1 MNIDK
6 LERFRYVLSLTD
18 CTEDQITSA
27 SRRREIVNVRQMLMY
42 FCVNEL
48 RMGLRETGSFMGNKD
63 HSTVIHGRDK
73 FMQILSL
80 PHKANYEAQRYK
92 SILNKYHEKYGQMP
106 KNHYICADKILDN
119 MTAEL
124 VELKAKQNQTPIHTV
139 VNNAKKAQLEKYIK
153 LITDIKNEYDR
164 QMDKGATYIGTA
176 AINVQSKLYQ
186 LQNQSC

>member
-18 CTEDQITSA
+18 CTEDQITSP

-80 PHKANYEAQRYK
+80 PHKANYEAQRYI

-106 KNHYICADKILDN
+106 KNHYICADKILDK

-124 VELKAKQNQTPIHTV
+124 VELKAK
-139 VNNAKKAQLEKYIK
+139 KSQLEKYIN

-164 QMDKGATYIGTA
+164 QMDKGATYIGKA
-176 AINVQSKLYQ
+176 AINVQSQLYQ

>member
-1 MNIDK
+1 
-6 LERFRYVLSLTD
+6 
-18 CTEDQITSA
+18 
-27 SRRREIVNVRQMLMY
+27 
-42 FCVNEL
+42 
-48 RMGLRETGSFMGNKD
+48 MGLRETGSFMGNKD

-92 SILNKYHEKYGQMP
+92 SILKKYREKYGQMP

-124 VELKAKQNQTPIHTV
+124 IELNAKQNQNPMQTV
-139 VNNAKKAQLEKYIK
+139 VNNAKKSQLEKYIN

-164 QMDKGATYIGTA
+164 QMDKGATYIGTT
-176 AINVQSKLYQ
+176 AINVQSQLYG

>member
-6 LERFRYVLSLTD
+6 LERFRYVLSLTNI
-18 CTEDQITSA
+18 TEDEIKSP
-27 SRRREIVNVRQMLMY
+27 SRKNDINKARQMLMY
-42 FCVNEL
+42 FCNVEL
-48 RMGLRETGSFMGNKD
+48 RMGLKETAYMCGRNN
-63 HSTVIHGRDK
+63 HSTAHHAVSK
-73 FMQILSL
+73 FTGILSL
-80 PHKANYEAQRYK
+80 PHKANYEAQRYI
-92 SILNKYHEKYGQMP
+92 SILKKYREKYGQMP

-124 VELKAKQNQTPIHTV
+124 IELNAKQNQNPMQTV
-139 VNNAKKAQLEKYIK
+139 VNNAKKSQLEKYIN

-164 QMDKGATYIGTA
+164 QMDKRTSNIGTT